1 VLYNWPAAMD
11 GEKSSNPSD
20 GAQSGVQ
27 GACPSGWYL
36 PGDTEW
42 KQLEDYLIT
51 NGYNYDGT
59 IVDNKIAKAMAADR
73 PDLWNYAKT
82 TSMPKHSETNPVSQL
97 FRGLSLR

>member
-1 VLYNWPAAMD
+1 
-11 GEKSSNPSD
+11 
-20 GAQSGVQ
+20 
-27 GACPSGWYL
+27 
-36 PGDTEW
+36 
-42 KQLEDYLIT
+42 LIT